1 MQIHPSKSGKG
12 KIGVEGKDWE
22 FSNYLEWMRQEEGC
36 LSEASFLLEY
46 FSSPEEYQ
54 RFVYEAHD
62 EAVIGKY
69 VNLPKVRRGF

>member
-1 MQIHPSKSGKG
+1 MGVFKLSGVDEAG
-12 KIGVEGKDWE
+12 
-22 FSNYLEWMRQEEGC
+22 RGC

-46 FSSPEEYQ
+46 FSSPEEYR
-54 RFVYEAHD
+54 RFVYEAHE